1 MTDNTYTEVTWVNG
15 VTPVN
20 KANLDQM
27 QTQYKLVA
35 GIQQYDTLP
44 VTPATGENIAIHDG
58 HLYFWNGTEWELAA
72 GSVVSVNGRTGEVL
86 LTSADVGLDNVDNT
100 SDADKPVSTAQQTAL
115 NGKVDKV
122 SGSSLIPDAKITKL
136 DGIDSGAQVNVIE
149 IVKKNGTALTP
160 VSKAVDIS
168 VPTALSELTDNATH
182 RLVTDTEKT
191 TWNGKADLVDGKVPA
206 SELPSYVDDVID
218 SHIVGSTPF
227 AADWLSES
235 EGGSAL
241 TPAAGKIY
249 IILTAGIYENKE
261 YRWSGTIYVDVSQG
275 VQLGESSSTAYRGDK
290 GKTAYDHS
298 QMTSGN
304 PHNVTK
310 SDVGLG
316 STEDGAEINIIEI
329 VKVNGIVLTPDANK
343 AVNVP
348 TTVPSGG
355 IDQVFYVDSAT
366 TVSIT
371 PPASDV
377 SVPVILAGTVATE
390 TDFLYTAPLASSFDT
405 TTKMYFSI
413 RITGLTAGIQYGWR
427 PVIRATV
434 SGTTTVIAEIPISS
448 AIYFTPTGTEYYII
462 VAVPYALTAVFNAP
476 AGTVYTVAVRMI
488 KSDSSTA
495 TVYISTDI
503 VNGIFVYFQ
512 RSGGYIN
519 TDQVF
524 HTDEYGVTRSQT
536 TINDGKQANMTTTT
550 GTLTVA
556 GWSAKSQ
563 TISITG
569 VTATTK
575 SVRVSYA
582 VASRGAYLAG
592 GVHCTAQGAGTLTFV
607 CDTTPTAEITVN
619 VELAE

>member
-44 VTPATGENIAIHDG
+44 VTPATGENFAIHDG
-58 HLYFWNGTEWELAA
+58 HLYFWNGTGWELA
-72 GSVVSVNGRTGEVL
+72 GSAVVSVNGRTGEVL

-100 SDADKPVSTAQQTAL
+100 SDADKPISTAQQTAL

-122 SGSSLIPDAKITKL
+122 TGSSLIPNTKITKL
-136 DGIDSGAQVNVIE
+136 DGIASGAQVNVIE
-149 IVKKNGTALTP
+149 VLKKNGTALTP

-168 VPTALSELTDNATH
+168 VPTALSELTDDATH

-191 TWNGKADLVDGKVPA
+191 TWNGKANLVDGKVPA

-218 SHIVGSTPF
+218 SYIVGSTPF

-235 EGGSAL
+235 VGGSAL

-261 YRWSGTIYVDVSQG
+261 YRWSGTIYVEVSQG

-316 STEDGAEINIIEI
+316 TTVDGAQINVIES
-329 VKVNGIVLTPDANK
+329 VKLNGAALLITSK
-343 AVNVP
+343 AVDI
-348 TTVPSGG
+348 TVP
-355 IDQVFYVDSAT
+355 V
-366 TVSIT
+366 VSIT
-371 PPASDV
+371 TPIINGTAAIGDEGKWADGKHVHPTDTSRAPTSHASTANTYGVGD
-377 SVPVILAGTVATE
+377 ATNYGHVKV
-390 TDFLYTAPLASSFDT
+390 DAS
-405 TTKMYFSI
+405 
-413 RITGLTAGIQYGWR
+413 
-427 PVIRATV
+427 PV
-434 SGTTTVIAEIPISS
+434 SGS
-448 AIYFTPTGTEYYII
+448 GN
-462 VAVPYALTAVFNAP
+462 AL
-476 AGTVYTVAVRMI
+476 
-488 KSDSSTA
+488 S
-495 TVYISTDI
+495 
-503 VNGIFVYFQ
+503 
-512 RSGGYIN
+512 SGGGF
-519 TDQVF
+519 TALA
-524 HTDEYGVTRSQT
+524 T
-536 TINDGKQANMTTTT
+536 KQANITTTT

-582 VASRGAYLAG
+582 VASRDAYLAS
-592 GVHCTAQGAGTLTFV
+592 GVHCTAQGAGTLTFA
-607 CDTTPTAEITVN
+607 CDTTPMAEITVN